1 MQRLAAPAEPMRDD
15 PGPLLADALAEGAS
29 ALDEHTAKRLL
40 ASLGVAVPRGV
51 EVGHE
56 ASLPEASAGLTPPLA
71 LKALAHGALHKSD
84 IGAVRLG
91 LSHGNELIAAGQE
104 VAARMEAAGESL
116 AGFLV
121 EEMVPPGLELVIGG
135 STDPQL
141 GPMLM
146 LGTGGIFAEV
156 LQDTV
161 FRLCPIDRADAREM
175 IAALRSSPILHGARG
190 SEKADL
196 LALEDALLALG
207 GVDGLFT
214 RHAGKITEFDLNPVI
229 ARADGLVAVDARIVL
244 RTGEPSIAS
253 VPRKPLDLAPLF
265 QPRSIAVAGASARGT
280 SAGNRFLRLL
290 GESGY
295 AGDVYAIHPS
305 ASEIEGRQCYPE
317 FAALPGPVDYAYLTV
332 PAERALDVLAD
343 AGGRVCL
350 AQVMA
355 SATPE
360 KQAAWERDL
369 LAVAA
374 REGVRLIGPNCM
386 GTHAPS
392 APFTFMEDV
401 LTEPGDI
408 GIVCQSGGLGMDV
421 LRRGQTLGLRFSGLV
436 TIGNAIDIDASDLFE
451 HFLQDSETKVIGL
464 YVEDVKDGDRFK
476 ELARASGG
484 RKPVVILVGGATQL
498 GRAAAASHTG
508 AMGGSDR
515 AWQALAAQTG
525 MILTETLESFLDML
539 QLCCWLLPREEPR
552 PPEVTLFGNGGG
564 ASVLATDALD
574 RAGLRLARP
583 SEKARAA
590 FEEITLPPG
599 ASLANP
605 IDLPASVL
613 KEEEGRVSAGILD
626 INTRLVGPYATVIHL
641 NLPVIMGYRHVQGFL
656 PNLMKAVFGGDVG
669 NREHRVLVLR
679 SDGSEDVD
687 AWRRRFREQAAR
699 HCVPTFDE
707 VPAAVSALAR
717 YRVYE
722 VGRKAA
728 NDPSGASK

>member
-1 MQRLAAPAEPMRDD
+1 MQPLATSAKPTYED
-15 PGPLLADALAEGAS
+15 PGRLFADAISMGAD
-29 ALDEHTAKRLL
+29 ALDEHTGKRLL
-40 ASLGVAVPRGV
+40 ASLGIAVPRGV
-51 EVGHE
+51 KVGHQ
-56 ASLPEASAGLTPPLA
+56 AALPEATAGLTPPFA
-71 LKALAHGALHKSD
+71 LKALAHSALHKSD

-91 LSHGNELIAAGQE
+91 VGRGGELAVAGHE
-104 VAARMEAAGESL
+104 IAARMNAAGERL

-121 EEMVPPGLELVIGG
+121 EEMAPPGLELMIGG

-156 LQDTV
+156 LQDSV

-175 IAALRSSPILHGARG
+175 IESLRSSPILHGARG
-190 SEKADL
+190 REKADL
-196 LALEDALLALG
+196 LALENALLALG
-207 GVDGLFT
+207 GADGLFT
-214 RHAGKITEFDLNPVI
+214 RHSGKMAEFDLNPVI
-229 ARADGLVAVDARIVL
+229 ARPDGLVAVDARIVL
-244 RTGEPSIAS
+244 RTEPAIAAAAR
-253 VPRKPLDLAPLF
+253 PPLDLAPLF
-265 QPRSIAVAGASARGT
+265 QPRSIAVAGASTRGT

-290 GESGY
+290 RESGY
-295 AGDVYAIHPS
+295 SGDVYPIHPS
-305 ASEIEGRQCYPE
+305 ASEIEGRQCYSG

-343 AGGRVCL
+343 AGGRICL

-355 SATPE
+355 SAPPE
-360 KQAAWERDL
+360 RQAAWERDL

-392 APFTFMEDV
+392 APYTFMEGV

-408 GIVCQSGGLGMDV
+408 GVVCQSGGLGMDV
-421 LRRGQTLGLRFSGLV
+421 LRRGQSLGLRFSGLV

-451 HFLQDSETKVIGL
+451 HFLEDSGTEVIGL

-476 ELARASGG
+476 ELARANGG
-484 RKPVVILVGGATQL
+484 RKPVVVLVGGATQL

-515 AWQALAAQTG
+515 AWKALAAQTG

-539 QLCCWLLPREEPR
+539 QLCHWLLPRDQPR
-552 PPEVTLFGNGGG
+552 PAEITLFGNGGG

-574 RAGLRLARP
+574 RAGFRLAQP

-590 FEEITLPPG
+590 FKKIALPPG

-626 INTRLVGPYATVIHL
+626 INTRLVAPYATVIHL

-656 PNLMKAVFGGDVG
+656 PNLMKAVFGEEVGD
-669 NREHRVLVLR
+669 REHRVLVLR

-687 AWRRRFREQAAR
+687 AWRRRFREEAALR
-699 HCVPTFDE
+699 RVPTFDE

-717 YRVYE
+717 YRAYE
-722 VGRKAA
+722 VGRLAA
-728 NDPSGASK
+728 KDISGARK